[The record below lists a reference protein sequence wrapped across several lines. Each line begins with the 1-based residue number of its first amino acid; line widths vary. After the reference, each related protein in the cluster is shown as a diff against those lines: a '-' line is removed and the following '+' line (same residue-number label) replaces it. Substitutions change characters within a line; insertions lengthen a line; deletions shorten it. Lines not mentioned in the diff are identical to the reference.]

1 MVSPEIRI
9 WLGGP
14 EVSFDVRERLT
25 DWTFIDGIMYG
36 EGEDTFRDMAACW
49 NGAADI
55 ESVEGIGHRHPDG
68 RVHVHPSRDFVDM
81 SRLNFVY
88 TRPEDFKNKIIYYN
102 KLTDSRKNDY
112 TEWIKFFLK
121 MCTVQAEKH
130 IKYIDKSMQQVKS
143 IDTTL
148 SVTDTEILVYQYIKE
163 VDLMEDNSA
172 VITTNNR
179 TLGSSYELG
188 NSIHTEKQENIYR
201 NDLFKMCL
209 EKKYFSDYLIEDGVL
224 TFDVSKE
231 NISKVF
237 NTENFEITNDA
248 TFTFTFKNKQL
259 VSMNCVFQ
267 TLSLKNVNIDVTYQ
281 Y

>member
-1 MVSPEIRI
+1 MKKKTIIIISICIAVAIGI
-9 WLGGP
+9 TILCICLFGGK
-14 EVSFDVRERLT
+14 
-25 DWTFIDGIMYG
+25 
-36 EGEDTFRDMAACW
+36 
-49 NGAADI
+49 
-55 ESVEGIGHRHPDG
+55 
-68 RVHVHPSRDFVDM
+68 
-81 SRLNFVY
+81 LN
-88 TRPEDFKNKIIYYN
+88 
-102 KLTDSRKNDY
+102 
-112 TEWIKFFLK
+112 
-121 MCTVQAEKH
+121 KH

-188 NSIHTEKQENIYR
+188 NSIHTEKQENINR
-201 NDLFKMCL
+201 NDLFKTCL

>member
-1 MVSPEIRI
+1 
-9 WLGGP
+9 
-14 EVSFDVRERLT
+14 
-25 DWTFIDGIMYG
+25 
-36 EGEDTFRDMAACW
+36 
-49 NGAADI
+49 
-55 ESVEGIGHRHPDG
+55 
-68 RVHVHPSRDFVDM
+68 
-81 SRLNFVY
+81 
-88 TRPEDFKNKIIYYN
+88 
-102 KLTDSRKNDY
+102 
-112 TEWIKFFLK
+112 
-121 MCTVQAEKH
+121 
-130 IKYIDKSMQQVKS
+130 MQ
-143 IDTTL
+143 L
-148 SVTDTEILVYQYIKE
+148 L
-163 VDLMEDNSA
+163 
-172 VITTNNR
+172 TTNNR
-179 TLGSSYELG
+179 TLDSSYELG
-188 NSIHTEKQENIYR
+188 NSIHTEKQENINR

>member
-1 MVSPEIRI
+1 MKKKTIIIISICIAVAIGI
-9 WLGGP
+9 TILCICLFGGK
-14 EVSFDVRERLT
+14 
-25 DWTFIDGIMYG
+25 
-36 EGEDTFRDMAACW
+36 
-49 NGAADI
+49 
-55 ESVEGIGHRHPDG
+55 
-68 RVHVHPSRDFVDM
+68 
-81 SRLNFVY
+81 LN
-88 TRPEDFKNKIIYYN
+88 
-102 KLTDSRKNDY
+102 
-112 TEWIKFFLK
+112 
-121 MCTVQAEKH
+121 KH

-188 NSIHTEKQENIYR
+188 NSIHTEKQENINR

-248 TFTFTFKNKQL
+248 TFTFTFKIN
-259 VSMNCVFQ
+259 NW
-267 TLSLKNVNIDVTYQ
+267 YQ
-281 Y
+281 